1 VDHRTLRINN
11 DKDHVRFD
19 ANIKQNRV
27 DVVRDKEQIEHL
39 WKEINKFKDASVSWG
54 STNKSGGDGGQSLG
68 KVVG

>member
-1 VDHRTLRINN
+1 M
-11 DKDHVRFD
+11 RFD

-27 DVVRDKEQIEHL
+27 DVVRGKFLDLNYVVILFVDKEQIEHL

-54 STNKSGGDGGQSLG
+54 SSNKSGDGGQSLG